1 MSRTVSLILVDGD
14 GAPAGAL
21 PPFDVD
27 LPYWQEVSCVVR
39 GARERYGVDV
49 TVLRLLAAERP
60 APHGGSVTYLAQ
72 VGDVGGRRRVDPAVH
87 PHRAPYAWPG
97 GPAASLR
104 WASDVLAELGHGVVS
119 DVEQQRTWN
128 LSAIWRLG
136 TARGP
141 VWLKQVPRFFTHE
154 ATVLAWIADRVA
166 GERLVPPLLA
176 AGDDGRM
183 LLAHVEGDDL
193 YGADLATRDAIAA
206 DMHRIQL
213 ATRDKEVELIR
224 AGVPDRRA
232 VSLLE
237 WTADVVARYGGGEPA
252 LHALVDGLPERLST
266 VESCGLPDTLVHGDL
281 HPGNVRGT
289 SERRALIDWGDSFIG
304 HPAFDILRLTEDAP
318 PAAAAQLIDAWA
330 ARWRAAVPGC
340 APERT
345 VELLRPVEAL
355 RSAAVY
361 ANFLD
366 NIEPSEHPYHVADV
380 PACLRAAVDQARRSP
395 P

>member
-1 MSRTVSLILVDGD
+1 VSRIVSLILVDGD

-21 PPFDVD
+21 PPFDID
-27 LPYWQEVSCVVR
+27 LPYWQEVSSVVR

-49 TVLRLLAAERP
+49 TVLRLLTAERP
-60 APHGGSVTYLAQ
+60 APHGGPVTYLAQ
-72 VGDVGGRRRVDPAVH
+72 VGEVGDRGGVDPAEH

-104 WASDVLAELGHGVVS
+104 WAAGVLTGLGYGAVS

-141 VWLKQVPRFFTHE
+141 VWLKQVPRFFAHE
-154 ATVLAWIADRVA
+154 AAVLTWIADRLA

-193 YGADLATRDAIAA
+193 YGAGTATLDAIAA

-213 ATRDKEVELIR
+213 AAVGNEGVLVR
-224 AGVPDRRA
+224 AGVPDRRPA
-232 VSLLE
+232 PLHD
-237 WTADVVARYGGGEPA
+237 WIADVVTRYGGGDPA
-252 LHALVDGLPERLST
+252 LHALVEGLPARLST
-266 VESCGLPDTLVHGDL
+266 VESCGVPDTLVHGDL

-289 SERRALIDWGDSFIG
+289 NERRALIDWGDSFVG
-304 HPAFDILRLTEDAP
+304 HPAFDILRLTEGVSPADA
-318 PAAAAQLIDAWA
+318 AHLIGAWA
-330 ARWRAAVPGC
+330 ARWRDAVPGSD
-340 APERT
+340 PERA
-345 VELLRPVEAL
+345 VELLRPVAAL
-355 RSAAVY
+355 RHAAVF
-361 ANFLD
+361 ATFLD
-366 NIEPSEHPYHVADV
+366 NIEPSEHPYHAADI
-380 PACLRAAVDQARRSP
+380 PACLKAALDPS
-395 P
+395 